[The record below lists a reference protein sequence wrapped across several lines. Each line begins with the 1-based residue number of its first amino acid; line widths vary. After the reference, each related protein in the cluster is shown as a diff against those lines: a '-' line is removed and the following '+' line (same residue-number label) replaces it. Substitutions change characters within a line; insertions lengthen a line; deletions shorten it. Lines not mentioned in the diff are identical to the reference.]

1 MQNNGSQINTQLFC
15 GNIVANDRN
24 FIIATK
30 DLFPLEKYA
39 TFKRHAPGQESAD
52 SENKPIISTFP
63 LYLYRNKTIKFVLDM
78 FRMKGFE
85 NVSTIAVFVV
95 GYIVALTD
103 RVQTVCCKNIDTIF
117 RPQYTGFRIVEV
129 ALEDCFAFFN

>member
-1 MQNNGSQINTQLFC
+1 MDPRLTRSYFVEILSQTTGILSSLQRIFSLW
-15 GNIVANDRN
+15 
-24 FIIATK
+24 K
-30 DLFPLEKYA
+30 KYA